1 MTTTTF
7 RLDGFTGMF
16 LLRLMQEKPGGP
28 GPPDHLRGELAGEAI
43 EAKVLMPHVGS
54 DRPPAVTVER
64 GGNVASTT
72 PPAAAKTE
80 KRRRDDE
87 RGKAPSAAGRKMVRF
102 A

>member
-1 MTTTTF
+1 
-7 RLDGFTGMF
+7 
-16 LLRLMQEKPGGP
+16 MQEKPGGP

-54 DRPPAVTVER
+54 DRTASVTVEH
-64 GGNVASTT
+64 GGNVAST
-72 PPAAAKTE
+72 PPQVAARTDQ

-87 RGKAPSAAGRKMVRF
+87 RGNAPSSAAGRKTVRF